1 MQKEGVEYAQ
11 RVSMGD
17 DEDML
22 AFIRKNAFIEVL
34 QPIPDI
40 TPGLRIGEQSV
51 VHGFFLTLL
60 VFPQPSYGFPHSSAQ
75 IPFPR
80 NLRKDRFDPKM
91 LSDDLCG
98 LLSAEGQKNRG

>member
-34 QPIPDI
+34 QTVPDI
-40 TPGLRIGEQSV
+40 TSGLRKALLEYAELLKPVRSCRTTGMKTFPIYICNGF
-51 VHGFFLTLL
+51 HGRMKA
-60 VFPQPSYGFPHSSAQ
+60 VR
-75 IPFPR
+75 R
-80 NLRKDRFDPKM
+80 NIIENRK
-91 LSDDLCG
+91 
-98 LLSAEGQKNRG
+98 